1 MAPAYHGLAQ
11 ALLKRGKRAQNGTP
25 EKVGETMRIG
35 HQGFE
40 IELHHGRS
48 DWLWVV
54 FDDEGDQ
61 LRSGH
66 APDRAKAWSRA
77 RRTVAWLRSPLGL
90 WVERLLPETS
100 HIA

>member
-1 MAPAYHGLAQ
+1 
-11 ALLKRGKRAQNGTP
+11 
-25 EKVGETMRIG
+25 MRIG

-54 FDDEGDQ
+54 FDEEGDQ

-66 APDRAKAWSRA
+66 APTQASALRRA
-77 RRTVAWLRSPLGL
+77 RRAVAWRRHPLSM
-90 WVERLLPETS
+90 VIERLLPATP
-100 HIA
+100 HQA